1 MLIVHVFIHVK
12 PECLEDFIQASLTNV
27 RNSIKEPGITRFDL
41 LQQHDNPTRFVLIEE
56 YRTQEDPARHKQTA
70 HYNKW
75 KKLVAPMMAEPRSSI
90 KYKNIF
96 PTQSG

>member
-12 PECLEDFIQASLTNV
+12 PECLEDFIQASLTNA

-41 LQQHDNPTRFVLIEE
+41 LQQHDNPTRFVLIEV

-75 KKLVAPMMAEPRSSI
+75 KKSVAPMMAEHRSSI

-96 PTQSG
+96 PAQSG